1 MLNFRSVNI
10 IFTFLLLLA
19 FGTNLL
25 LTTPWYVYTFI
36 LLAWIGALFYGSY
49 FINSQFYLK
58 VICRVETNKKEIA
71 LSFDDGPEQPGTG
84 AILDI
89 LFKEN
94 VEAAFFCIGK
104 NIAGNEALL
113 QRMYSSGHLLGNH
126 SFSHS
131 NLFDLFSSKKMLA
144 DLQAMDMA
152 MEKVIGR
159 RPIFFRP
166 PFGVTN
172 PNLRKAVDAGEYI
185 TIGWSVRSL
194 DTVIVNE
201 KKLLDR
207 VRQIRPG
214 DIILFHDRSETM
226 LSILPEFIRK
236 LKVQGFQ
243 IKRLD
248 KLLNLA
254 PYA

>member
-1 MLNFRSVNI
+1 
-10 IFTFLLLLA
+10 
-19 FGTNLL
+19 
-25 LTTPWYVYTFI
+25 
-36 LLAWIGALFYGSY
+36 
-49 FINSQFYLK
+49 
-58 VICRVETNKKEIA
+58 
-71 LSFDDGPEQPGTG
+71 
-84 AILDI
+84 LDI

-113 QRMYSSGHLLGNH
+113 RRMYSSGHLLGNH